1 MGTAVTIAIYG
12 AAPAAGHTAGQILV
26 GQLIYAGISMAVT
39 SALAPK
45 PNIPDTKNNLG
56 TTIDSIADADIVYG
70 QIRKGGTKTYH
81 ETTGDGTFYHYFLT
95 LAMHEVEEIGDIYI
109 NDEIATFT
117 TDDKV
122 SSQDWS
128 EKILIKKFTGAAN
141 QNIYGS
147 LVGLTDGP
155 TNYTNTFK
163 GQGVACLYVRLE
175 YDQNVFQSGM
185 PLITAVV
192 KGKKVYDPRKDSTS
206 SAYNSSL
213 GQSTQRSANAA
224 TWTYSAN
231 AALVM
236 RDYLTDAQGVATE
249 QDQIDDDMIGIAADD
264 CASVGVSG
272 SEDNTFEVNGS
283 ISTGKSKLQNLND
296 LSKCINGTLFW
307 AQGKF
312 RLVAGAYHAPTITEA
327 FTLDDVR
334 SAISIQTRY
343 SRRDL
348 INTVRG
354 TFIDK
359 DNRWIADDYPEQQLA
374 DMTEDNNVESII
386 DLPLPLVT
394 SSATA
399 QRLAKQVLYTSREQI
414 VMNCT
419 LGAKAYQLQVGDTIK
434 VTMDRYSWTD
444 KIFLVKSWKSSGG
457 NGSPI
462 EVQVA
467 LQETS
472 STAYNW
478 SISADEYQQIVSN
491 NTSLNNIFDGL
502 TISTLNLSAGTA
514 STQPDGTVVNNIAC
528 SWTAPSNGQVTH
540 YEFGYKT
547 SGATNY
553 TETTVKNTTFLIE
566 PALVGKN
573 YDVRVRAVTSR
584 GNTSTAYKTGTISNV
599 PAVTTAPSVPTFSSF
614 TATGGYKQ
622 VVLDWVNPT
631 NNDLRYVE
639 VARVSGGTTTVI
651 GNSSGTTFTDGGR
664 ANSTAYVYKIR
675 AVNTSGVASA
685 YTSTRSATTE
695 ADNVGPSGARGA
707 GIWTINLNSGDMPAI
722 TASSSAINT
731 LFTSNVSAPV
741 DKDQARFTNNTT
753 QEQRVWLYN
762 GSTWAYQAEVIDGNL
777 LVGGSIDATA
787 INVDKL
793 SAISANLGNVTV
805 EDVLQL
811 QAGGSGFI
819 GGRTAQSAYDVDG
832 FLVARTD
839 LGGGSKGFEVSHT
852 SVVSSQL
859 SGIIHQQ
866 SSPMK
871 LFNPNFLDGGSI
883 SGGTAVISTSTT
895 TNIGQTD
902 EVDIT
907 VYGGGGGGGSGKD
920 DGYNGGTGGSAGSTT
935 TAVIRQGSATGTILA
950 TITATGGAGGSNAS
964 IYWTSNHDGQASEF
978 GAGGTGGG
986 EKQSGSSPTLGN
998 YGAGGGGAGGD
1009 DSSTFDSSGGAGEG
1023 GSAGQAVSQVI
1034 DTSSTTSDIFIITT
1048 IGAGGAGSTEFDYN
1062 GGSGSSGA
1070 VAYASPL
1077 GGTTT
1082 YTINDFIQKRIP
1094 KKTYYVQ
1101 GLNAINGS
1109 GSTYNGP
1116 DISLPKGYYKI
1127 KGFVNLTADAPGSS
1141 NTRYNYH
1148 IKLIRDVGDDAT
1160 LASGSNLLADGA
1172 VTTHQYTWDETSD
1185 LLYFSGD
1192 DHFQWFAQLTQYST
1206 GDLQVRSEI
1215 EIEGPYSNT
1224 NYYDV

>member
-1 MGTAVTIAIYG
+1 MAITTTTLIYG
-12 AAPAAGHTAGQILV
+12 AAPAAGFTAGQVLV
-26 GQLIYAGISMAVT
+26 GQLVYAGISMVVT

-45 PNIPDTKNNLG
+45 PNIPDTKNTLG
-56 TTIDSIADADIVYG
+56 TKIDSIADADIVYG

-109 NDEIATFT
+109 NDEVATLNS
-117 TDDKV
+117 DDEV
-122 SSQDWS
+122 TSQNWGQ
-128 EKILIKKFTGAAN
+128 KILIKKFTGAAN

-147 LVGLTDGP
+147 LVGLTNGP

-175 YDQNVFQSGM
+175 YNQDVFQSGM

-213 GQSTQRSANAA
+213 GQSTQRTSNAA

-231 AALVM
+231 ASLVM
-236 RDYLTDAQGVATE
+236 RDYLTNSQGVATE
-249 QDQIDDDMIGIAADD
+249 QDQIDDDMIGTAADD

-283 ISTGKSKLQNLND
+283 ISAGKSKLQNLND

-312 RLVAGAYHAPTITEA
+312 RLVAGAYHAPTITDA

-444 KIFLVKSWKSSGG
+444 KIFLVKSWKSTGG
-457 NGSPI
+457 DGSPI
-462 EVQVA
+462 EVQVT

-472 STAYNW
+472 PIAYNW

-514 STQPDGTVVNNIAC
+514 STQTDGTVVNNIAC

-547 SGATNY
+547 SGATNF

-584 GNTSTAYKTGTISNV
+584 GNTSTAYKTGTLTNV
-599 PAVTTAPSVPTFSSF
+599 PAVTTAPSVPIYNFLS
-614 TATGGYKQ
+614 ATGGYKQ
-622 VVLDWVNPT
+622 VTISFYNPISD
-631 NNDLRYVE
+631 NNYIE
-639 VARVSGGTTTVI
+639 IARLNSSNNYLVI
-651 GNSSGTTFTDGGR
+651 GNTSGSEFIDTGR
-664 ANSTAYVYKIR
+664 ADNTQYTYKIR
-675 AVNTSGVASA
+675 AVNSSGVTSA
-685 YTSTRSATTE
+685 YTSARSATTD

-707 GIWTINLNSGDMPAI
+707 GIWTINLATGDMPAI
-722 TASSSAINT
+722 TASSSTINT

-762 GSTWAYQAEVIDGNL
+762 GSAWAYQAEVIDGNL

-787 INVDKL
+787 LDVDKL
-793 SAISANLGNVTV
+793 SSISAILGNVTV

-839 LGGGSKGFEVSHT
+839 LGGGAKGFEVSHT
-852 SVVSSQL
+852 SVNNSQL
-859 SGIIHQQ
+859 SGIIHKQ
-866 SSPMK
+866 STNMQV
-871 LFNPNFLDGGSI
+871 FNPTFLVGGSI

-895 TNIGQTD
+895 TNIGETD

-920 DGYNGGTGGSAGSTT
+920 DGYNGGNGGSSGGTT
-935 TAVIRQGSATGTILA
+935 TAVIRQGSATGSIIA
-950 TITATGGAGGSNAS
+950 TVTATGGAGGSNAS
-964 IYWTSNHDGQASEF
+964 IYWTSNHDGQASQF
-978 GAGGTGGG
+978 GAGGAGGG
-986 EKQSGSSPTLGN
+986 EKGGGLTPAVGHF
-998 YGAGGGGAGGD
+998 GAGGGGAGGD
-1009 DSSTFDSSGGAGEG
+1009 DSSIGDSSGGAGEG
-1023 GSAGQAVSQVI
+1023 GFAGQAVSQTI
-1034 DTSSTTSDIFIITT
+1034 DTSAITGDIFIITT
-1048 IGAGGAGSTEFDYN
+1048 IGAGGSGSSEFNYV
-1062 GGSGSSGA
+1062 GGNGSSGA
-1070 VAYASPL
+1070 IAYASPL
-1077 GGTTT
+1077 GGTTP
-1082 YTINDFIQKRIP
+1082 YKVDDFIQKEASRY
-1094 KKTYYVQ
+1094 KTATGTLSGTPLYV
-1101 GLNAINGS
+1101 NTTN
-1109 GSTYNGP
+1109 
-1116 DISLPKGYYKI
+1116 ISLPSGYYKTTGSAYI
-1127 KGFVNLTADAPGSS
+1127 TVDPGSSSNSYWTYAVNLIRGSGQNETIASGSVNLTDGNPGSGGLS
-1141 NTRYNYH
+1141 FSGQ
-1148 IKLIRDVGDDAT
+1148 KLF
-1160 LASGSNLLADGA
+1160 L
-1172 VTTHQYTWDETSD
+1172 
-1185 LLYFSGD
+1185 SGD
-1192 DHFQWFAQLTQYST
+1192 DYFQITAVKTAYSNA
-1206 GDLQVRSEI
+1206 
-1215 EIEGPYSNT
+1215 PYSAFISVALNGPWSNET
-1224 NYYDV
+1224 Y

>member
-1 MGTAVTIAIYG
+1 MAITTTTLIYG
-12 AAPAAGHTAGQILV
+12 AGTAATVTGFTAGQLLV
-26 GQLIYAGISMAVT
+26 GQLVYAGISMVVT

-45 PNIPDTKNNLG
+45 PNIPDTKNTLG
-56 TTIDSIADADIVYG
+56 TKIDSIGDADIVYG
-70 QIRKGGTKTYH
+70 QIRKSGTKTYH

-109 NDEIATFT
+109 NDEVATLNS
-117 TDDKV
+117 DDEV
-122 SSQDWS
+122 TSQNWS
-128 EKILIKKFTGAAN
+128 QKILIKKFTGVAN

-147 LVGLTDGP
+147 LVGLTNGP

-175 YDQNVFQSGM
+175 YNQDVFQSGM

-213 GQSTQRSANAA
+213 GQSTQRTSNAA

-236 RDYLTDAQGVATE
+236 RDYLTNSQGVATY
-249 QDQIDDDMIGIAADD
+249 QDQIDDDMIGVAADD

-348 INTVRG
+348 VNTVRG

-444 KIFLVKSWKSSGG
+444 KIFLVKSWKSTGG
-457 NGSPI
+457 DGAPI
-462 EVQVA
+462 EVQVT

-472 STAYNW
+472 SIAYNW

-528 SWTAPSNGQVTH
+528 SWTAPANGQVTH

-547 SGATNY
+547 SGATNF

-584 GNTSTAYKTGTISNV
+584 GNTSTAYKTGTLTNV
-599 PAVTTAPSVPTFSSF
+599 PAVTTAPSVPIYSF
-614 TATGGYKQ
+614 LIATGGYKQ
-622 VVLDWVNPT
+622 VTISFYNPISD
-631 NNDLRYVE
+631 NNYIE
-639 VARVSGGTTTVI
+639 IARLNSSNNYIVI
-651 GNSSGTTFTDGGR
+651 GNTSGSEFIDTGR
-664 ANSTAYVYKIR
+664 DDDTQYSYKIR
-675 AVNTSGVASA
+675 AVNSSGVTSA
-685 YTSTRSATTE
+685 YTSARSATTD

-707 GIWTINLNSGDMPAI
+707 GIWTINLATGDMPAI
-722 TASSSAINT
+722 TASSSTINT
-731 LFTSNVSAPV
+731 LFTNNVSSPV

-787 INVDKL
+787 LNVDKL
-793 SAISANLGNVTV
+793 SSISAILGNVTV

-839 LGGGSKGFEVSHT
+839 LGGGAKGFEVSHT
-852 SVVSSQL
+852 SVVGSEL
-859 SGIIHQQ
+859 SGIIHQEAK
-866 SSPMK
+866 PMK
-871 LFNPNFLDGGSI
+871 LFNPSFLVGGSI
-883 SGGTAVISTSTT
+883 SGGTAVISSSTT

-902 EVDIT
+902 EVDLT
-907 VYGGGGGGGSGKD
+907 VYGGGGGGGSGRD
-920 DGYNGGTGGSAGSTT
+920 DGYNGGTGGSSGGTT
-935 TAVIRQGSATGTILA
+935 TAVIRQGSATGSIIA
-950 TITATGGAGGSNAS
+950 TVTATGGAGGSNAS
-964 IYWTSNHDGQASEF
+964 IYWTNNHDGQASQF

-986 EKQSGSSPTLGN
+986 EKGGGLTPAVGHF
-998 YGAGGGGAGGD
+998 GAGGGGAGGD
-1009 DSSTFDSSGGAGEG
+1009 DSSIGDSSGGAGQG
-1023 GSAGQAVSQVI
+1023 GFAGQAVSQTI
-1034 DTSSTTSDIFIITT
+1034 DTSAITGDIFIITT
-1048 IGAGGAGSTEFDYN
+1048 IGV
-1062 GGSGSSGA
+1062 GGSGSSEFNYVGGNGSSGA
-1070 VAYASPL
+1070 IAYASPL
-1077 GGTTT
+1077 GGTTP
-1082 YTINDFIQKRIP
+1082 YKVDDFIQKDASRT
-1094 KKTYYVQ
+1094 KTQ
-1101 GLNAINGS
+1101 SGQIN
-1109 GSTYNGP
+1109 TTPLYANTTN
-1116 DISLPKGYYKI
+1116 ITLPAGYYKTTGSAI
-1127 KGFVNLTADAPGSS
+1127 ITVDPSQDSNTDYTFAVNLIRGSGQ
-1141 NTRYNYH
+1141 NE
-1148 IKLIRDVGDDAT
+1148 T
-1160 LASGSNLLADGA
+1160 LASGSGRSTDGDPSSRGI
-1172 VTTHQYTWDETSD
+1172 TFTGQK
-1185 LLYFSGD
+1185 LFLSGD
-1192 DHFQWFAQLTQYST
+1192 DFFQFTVVKTGSQNASYYISISVDLT
-1206 GDLQVRSEI
+1206 
-1215 EIEGPYSNT
+1215 GPWSNDT
-1224 NYYDV
+1224 Y

>member
-1 MGTAVTIAIYG
+1 MAITTTTLIYG
-12 AAPAAGHTAGQILV
+12 AGTAATVTGFTAGQLLV
-26 GQLIYAGISMAVT
+26 GQLVYAGISMVVT

-45 PNIPDTKNNLG
+45 PNIPDTKNTLG
-56 TTIDSIADADIVYG
+56 TNIDSISNADIVYG

-109 NDEIATFT
+109 NDEVATLNS
-117 TDDKV
+117 DDEV
-122 SSQDWS
+122 TSQNWS
-128 EKILIKKFTGAAN
+128 QKILIKKFTGAAN

-147 LVGLTDGP
+147 LVGLTNSP

-175 YDQNVFQSGM
+175 YNQDVFQSGM

-213 GQSTQRSANAA
+213 GQSTQRTSNAA

-236 RDYLTDAQGVATE
+236 RDYLTNSQGVATE
-249 QDQIDDDMIGIAADD
+249 QDQIDDDMIGVAADD

-312 RLVAGAYHAPTITEA
+312 RLVAGAYHAPTISEA

-334 SAISIQTRY
+334 SPISIQTRY

-359 DNRWIADDYPEQQLA
+359 DNRWIADDYPEQQLL
-374 DMTEDNNVESII
+374 DMTEDNNIESII

-394 SSATA
+394 NSATA

-414 VMNCT
+414 VMSVT
-419 LGAKAYQLQVGDTIK
+419 LGARAYQVQVGDTIK
-434 VTMDRYSWTD
+434 VTMPRYGSPAWTD
-444 KIFLVKSWKSSGG
+444 KLFLVKSWKSTGG
-457 NGSPI
+457 DGSPI
-462 EVQVA
+462 EVQVT

-472 STAYNW
+472 SVAYQW
-478 SISADEYQQIVSN
+478 SFNSDDYQQIISN

-528 SWTAPSNGQVTH
+528 SWTAPANGQVTH

-584 GNTSTAYKTGTISNV
+584 GNTSTAYKTGTLTNV
-599 PAVTTAPSVPTFSSF
+599 PAVTTAPSVPIYSF
-614 TATGGYKQ
+614 LVATGGYKQ
-622 VVLDWVNPT
+622 VTISFYNPISD
-631 NNDLRYVE
+631 NNYIE
-639 VARVSGGTTTVI
+639 IARLNSSNNYIVI
-651 GNSSGTTFTDGGR
+651 GNTFGTEFIDTGR
-664 ANSTAYVYKIR
+664 DDDTQYTYKIR
-675 AVNTSGVASA
+675 AVNTSGVESA
-685 YTSTRSATTE
+685 YTSARSATTD

-707 GIWTINLNSGDMPAI
+707 GIWTINLASGDMPAI

-741 DKDQARFTNNTT
+741 AKDQARFTNNTT

-787 INVDKL
+787 LNVDKL
-793 SAISANLGNVTV
+793 SSISAILGNVTV

-839 LGGGSKGFEVSHT
+839 LGGGAKGFEVSHT
-852 SVVSSQL
+852 SVVGSEL

-866 SSPMK
+866 AKPMK
-871 LFNPNFLDGGSI
+871 LFNPSFLVGGSI
-883 SGGTAVISTSTT
+883 TGGTAVISTSTT
-895 TNIGQTD
+895 TNIGATD
-902 EVDIT
+902 DVDIT
-907 VYGGGGGGGSGKD
+907 VYGGGGGGGAGKD
-920 DGYNGGTGGSAGSTT
+920 DGYNGGNGGSSGGTT
-935 TAVIRQGSATGTILA
+935 TAVIRQGSATGSIIA

-964 IYWTSNHDGQASEF
+964 IYWTNNHDGQASQF
-978 GAGGTGGG
+978 GTGGAGGGQKGGG
-986 EKQSGSSPTLGN
+986 LTPTVGHF
-998 YGAGGGGAGGD
+998 GAGGGGAGGD
-1009 DSSTFDSSGGAGEG
+1009 DSSIGDSSGGAGQG
-1023 GSAGQAVSQVI
+1023 GFAGQAVSQTI
-1034 DTSSTTSDIFIITT
+1034 DTSAITGDIFIITT
-1048 IGAGGAGSTEFDYN
+1048 IGAGGSGSSEFDYTGGN
-1062 GGSGSSGA
+1062 GSGGA
-1070 VAYASPL
+1070 IAYASPL
-1077 GGTTT
+1077 GGTTP
-1082 YTINDFIQKRIP
+1082 YKVDDFIQKDAVRV
-1094 KKTYYVQ
+1094 K
-1101 GLNAINGS
+1101 NAS
-1109 GSTYNGP
+1109 GYPLTTTPTIVNTTN
-1116 DISLPKGYYKI
+1116 ITLPAGYYKTTGSAI
-1127 KGFVNLTADAPGSS
+1127 LTADNSQDSNS
-1141 NTRYNYH
+1141 NTSYAVN
-1148 IKLIRDVGDDAT
+1148 LIRGSGQNET
-1160 LASGSNLLADGA
+1160 LASGTIQARNGNPSSGGITFTGQKLFLSGNDFFQVTGVLTAYQNPAWEVAISVALTGPWSN
-1172 VTTHQYTWDETSD
+1172 ET
-1185 LLYFSGD
+1185 Y
-1192 DHFQWFAQLTQYST
+1192 
-1206 GDLQVRSEI
+1206 
-1215 EIEGPYSNT
+1215 
-1224 NYYDV
+1224 

>member
-12 AAPAAGHTAGQILV
+12 AAPAAGHTAGQILI

-45 PNIPDTKNNLG
+45 PNMPDTKNNLG

-109 NDEIATFT
+109 NDEVATFNS
-117 TDDKV
+117 DDEV
-122 SSQDWS
+122 TSQNWS
-128 EKILIKKFTGAAN
+128 QKILIKKFTGAAN

-147 LVGLTDGP
+147 LAGLTNGP

-163 GQGVACLYVRLE
+163 GKGVACLYVRLE
-175 YDQNVFQSGM
+175 YNQDVFQSGM

-213 GQSTQRSANAA
+213 GQSTQRTSNAA

-236 RDYLTDAQGVATE
+236 RDYLTNSQGVATE
-249 QDQIDDDMIGIAADD
+249 QDQIDDDMIGTAADD

-272 SEDNTFEVNGS
+272 SENNTFEVNGS

-312 RLVAGAYHAPTITEA
+312 RLVAGAFHQPTISEA

-334 SAISIQTRY
+334 SSISIQTRY

-359 DNRWIADDYPEQQLA
+359 DNRWIADDYPEQQLG
-374 DMTEDNNVESII
+374 DMTEDNNIESVI

-394 SSATA
+394 NSATA
-399 QRLAKQVLYTSREQI
+399 QRIAKQVLYTSREQI
-414 VMNCT
+414 VMSVT
-419 LGAKAYQLQVGDTIK
+419 LGARAYQVQVGDTIK
-434 VTMDRYSWTD
+434 VTMPRYGSPAWTD
-444 KIFLVKSWKSSGG
+444 KLFLVKSWKSTGG

-462 EVQVA
+462 EVQVT

-472 STAYNW
+472 PQAYYW
-478 SISADEYQQIVSN
+478 SFNSDDYQQIISN

-514 STQPDGTVVNNIAC
+514 STQTDGTVVNNIAC

-566 PALVGKN
+566 PAIVGKN

-584 GNTSTAYKTGTISNV
+584 GNTSTAYKTGTLTNV
-599 PAVTTAPSVPTFSSF
+599 PAVTTAPSVPIYSF
-614 TATGGYKQ
+614 LSATGGYKQ
-622 VVLDWVNPT
+622 VTISFYNPISD
-631 NNDLRYVE
+631 NNYIE
-639 VARVSGGTTTVI
+639 IARLNSSNNYIVI
-651 GNSSGTTFTDGGR
+651 GNTFGTEFIDTGR
-664 ANSTAYVYKIR
+664 DDDTQYTYKIR
-675 AVNTSGVASA
+675 AVNTSGVESA
-685 YTSTRSATTE
+685 YTSARSATTDAE
-695 ADNVGPSGARGA
+695 NVGPSGARGA
-707 GIWTINLNSGDMPAI
+707 GIWTIELASGDMPAI
-722 TASSSAINT
+722 GDTSAILAEVNT
-731 LFTSNVSAPV
+731 LFTDNVSAPV
-741 DKDQARFTNNTT
+741 AKDQARFTNEVTL
-753 QEQRVWLYN
+753 EQRVWLYD

-777 LVGGSIDATA
+777 IVGKTITAGALDVTRLSSIQT
-787 INVDKL
+787 L
-793 SAISANLGNVTV
+793 LGNVTV

-839 LGGGSKGFEVSHT
+839 LGGGAKGFEVSHT
-852 SVVSSQL
+852 SVNNSEL
-859 SGIIHQQ
+859 SGIIHKQ
-866 SSPMK
+866 SSPMQV
-871 LFNPNFLDGGSI
+871 FNPTFLVGGSI

-895 TNIGQTD
+895 TNIGSTD

-907 VYGGGGGGGSGKD
+907 VYGGE
-920 DGYNGGTGGSAGSTT
+920 A
-935 TAVIRQGSATGTILA
+935 AVVLV
-950 TITATGGAGGSNAS
+950 
-964 IYWTSNHDGQASEF
+964 
-978 GAGGTGGG
+978 
-986 EKQSGSSPTLGN
+986 KMM
-998 YGAGGGGAGGD
+998 
-1009 DSSTFDSSGGAGEG
+1009 
-1023 GSAGQAVSQVI
+1023 
-1034 DTSSTTSDIFIITT
+1034 DIM
-1048 IGAGGAGSTEFDYN
+1048 
-1062 GGSGSSGA
+1062 
-1070 VAYASPL
+1070 VAMVVAL
-1077 GGTTT
+1077 
-1082 YTINDFIQKRIP
+1082 
-1094 KKTYYVQ
+1094 V
-1101 GLNAINGS
+1101 A
-1109 GSTYNGP
+1109 
-1116 DISLPKGYYKI
+1116 
-1127 KGFVNLTADAPGSS
+1127 
-1141 NTRYNYH
+1141 
-1148 IKLIRDVGDDAT
+1148 
-1160 LASGSNLLADGA
+1160 
-1172 VTTHQYTWDETSD
+1172 
-1185 LLYFSGD
+1185 
-1192 DHFQWFAQLTQYST
+1192 
-1206 GDLQVRSEI
+1206 LQ
-1215 EIEGPYSNT
+1215 PQ
-1224 NYYDV
+1224 